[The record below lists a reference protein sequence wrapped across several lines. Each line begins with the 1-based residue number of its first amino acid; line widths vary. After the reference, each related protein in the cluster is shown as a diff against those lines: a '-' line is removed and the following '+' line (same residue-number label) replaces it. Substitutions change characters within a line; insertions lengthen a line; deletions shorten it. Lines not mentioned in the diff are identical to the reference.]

1 MARRRPKGTGAVRK
15 LPSGR
20 WQARIDNGAGVLV
33 SLGSYAT
40 KTDAAHAL
48 SVALGDQARGRWT
61 DPTAG
66 RLTLGEYAGEW
77 LQHRSTIAARTA
89 ELYDSLLRNHILPT
103 FADLALADIST
114 RLVRQWHSRMLS
126 AGQPGTVTVAKSYR
140 LLRSLLATAVEDG
153 LIATNPC
160 VIKGAGV
167 ERSPERPVAT
177 IAQVFALAE
186 AVEPRYRM
194 LILLATFA
202 SMRFGELGA
211 LTRSS
216 IDLET
221 GLIEITEAASELAD
235 GTRVVGRAEDGRRPP
250 HRRRTR
256 VLHDDLRRICGTRTG
271 GAARTGLRRARRR
284 AAAAKQLVEDVAR
297 ATAQL
302 GLGHLHFHDLR
313 HTGNT
318 LAAAT
323 GASTKELMSRMGH
336 SSSRAAL
343 IYQHATAE
351 RELEIAQRLSDMV
364 LAATVDLA
372 PQDRDRAA
380 PEPNDMPLLLGAR
393 RSPGRCPQ
401 RRTVQ
406 LRPVARSVGGSVGRR
421 PSVPRA
427 TAGPGLAPR
436 SMAQGRAAP
445 WCRRADR
452 SWWEGARCLAGH
464 GSRTG
469 GSGPCGSQ

>member
-1 MARRRPKGTGAVRK
+1 MVRRRPKGTGAVRK

-20 WQARIDNGAGVLV
+20 WQARINNGAGLLV
-33 SLGSYAT
+33 SLGSYGT
-40 KTDAAHAL
+40 KTEATHAL

-77 LQHRSTIAARTA
+77 LAQRSTIAARTA

-177 IAQVFALAE
+177 ILQVFALAD
-186 AVEPRYRM
+186 AVGPRYRM

-221 GLIEITEAASELAD
+221 GLIEISQAASELAD
-235 GTRVVGRAEDGRRPP
+235 GTRVVGRPKTDAGRRTVAVPG
-250 HRRRTR
+250 
-256 VLHDDLRRICGTRTG
+256 VLHDDLRVHLRQHAQAGQRGLVFVGPAG
-271 GAARTGLRRARRR
+271 GPLRRSNWSKTWRTATT
-284 AAAAKQLVEDVAR
+284 QLN
-297 ATAQL
+297 
-302 GLGHLHFHDLR
+302 LGHLHFHDLR

-351 RELEIAQRLSDMV
+351 RELEIAKRLSDMV
-364 LAATVDLA
+364 LAA
-372 PQDRDRAA
+372 DR
-380 PEPNDMPLLLGAR
+380 
-393 RSPGRCPQ
+393 
-401 RRTVQ
+401 
-406 LRPVARSVGGSVGRR
+406 
-421 PSVPRA
+421 
-427 TAGPGLAPR
+427 
-436 SMAQGRAAP
+436 
-445 WCRRADR
+445 
-452 SWWEGARCLAGH
+452 
-464 GSRTG
+464 
-469 GSGPCGSQ
+469 

>member
-20 WQARIDNGAGVLV
+20 WQARIDNGAGLLV

-66 RLTLGEYAGEW
+66 RLTLGEYSAEW
-77 LQHRSTIAARTA
+77 LQHRSTISTRTA

-103 FADLALADIST
+103 FADFALADIST
-114 RLVRQWHSRMLS
+114 RVIRQWHSRMLT
-126 AGQPGTVTVAKSYR
+126 AGSPGTVTVAKSYR
-140 LLRSLLATAVEDG
+140 LLRSILATAVEDG

-160 VIKGAGV
+160 VLKGAGV

-177 IAQVFALAE
+177 IPQVFALAD

-216 IDLET
+216 IDLDT
-221 GLIEITEAASELAD
+221 GLIEITHAASELAD
-235 GTRVVGRAEDGRRPP
+235 GTRIVGKPKTDSGC
-250 HRRRTR
+250 RTVAVPA
-256 VLHDDLRRICGTRTG
+256 VLHDDLRAHLHQHAQAGQRGLVFVGPAG
-271 GAARTGLRRARRR
+271 GPLRRSNWTKTWRT
-284 AAAAKQLVEDVAR
+284 
-297 ATAQL
+297 ATTEL
-302 GLGHLHFHDLR
+302 DLGHLHFHDLR

-323 GASTKELMSRMGH
+323 GASTKELMTRMGH

-351 RELEIAQRLSDMV
+351 RELAIAERLSDMV
-364 LAATVDLA
+364 TA
-372 PQDRDRAA
+372 
-380 PEPNDMPLLLGAR
+380 M
-393 RSPGRCPQ
+393 RS
-401 RRTVQ
+401 
-406 LRPVARSVGGSVGRR
+406 
-421 PSVPRA
+421 
-427 TAGPGLAPR
+427 
-436 SMAQGRAAP
+436 
-445 WCRRADR
+445 
-452 SWWEGARCLAGH
+452 
-464 GSRTG
+464 
-469 GSGPCGSQ
+469 